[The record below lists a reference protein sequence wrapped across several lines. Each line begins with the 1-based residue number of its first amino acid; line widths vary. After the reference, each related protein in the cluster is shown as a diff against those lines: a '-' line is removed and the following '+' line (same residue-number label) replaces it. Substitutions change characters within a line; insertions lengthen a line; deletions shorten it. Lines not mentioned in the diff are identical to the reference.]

1 MLKFLTLKAESKNS
15 PSDEPITIDTSW
27 RQKLDNLLYM
37 KWSDLYEQPKSSQQD
52 VIDYKAKQEKLEN
65 YYNDRTDTTWR
76 ERLAFMWELDEH
88 GMFGPEL
95 RFVKEATEIT
105 FLGGLCFGAY
115 HESAKVYRIFLDQNK
130 YTMFQHPR
138 EAQRALQERIVLAI
152 LQGGWRVGWR
162 MAVLSF
168 TFTSVVQSM
177 TVIRNYINPLD
188 YALGGGVMGA
198 VYKFHMGPRGMIGAG
213 AGGALF
219 GLQAGIIT
227 WCVQK
232 LSGETVA
239 ERWAREYGL
248 VKAKKDI
255 EIAKVENKDPRR
267 EIVIEE
273 SNKEVITS
281 GVIDTEE
288 EEDWVRNITVQ
299 VTEWMEKIGIIR
311 SHSEDSFR
319 LVNDVKDTSKVEPMI
334 NTSEAE
340 SVIDSKT
347 DHETTSDVVQRTQ
360 SDQLTLSLSK

>member
-1 MLKFLTLKAESKNS
+1 MLKFLTLKAESKNTS
-15 PSDEPITIDTSW
+15 SDEPIAVETSW
-27 RQKLDNLLYM
+27 RQMLDR
-37 KWSDLYEQPKSSQQD
+37 KWSDLHEKPKSISSQQD
-52 VIDYKAKQEKLEN
+52 VINNKAKQEKLEN

-76 ERLAFMWELDEH
+76 ERLAFMWELDDL
-88 GMFGPEL
+88 GMMGPEL
-95 RFVKEATEIT
+95 MFVKQATEIT
-105 FLGGLCFGAY
+105 FLGGLSYGAY

-198 VYKFHMGPRGMIGAG
+198 VYKFHMGPRGMMGAG
-213 AGGALF
+213 VGGALF

-248 VKAKKDI
+248 VKEKKEI
-255 EIAKVENKDPRR
+255 EIAKAENKDPRR

-273 SNKEVITS
+273 SKKEIAPRSDFETK
-281 GVIDTEE
+281 E
-288 EEDWVRNITVQ
+288 EEDWVRNITVKI
-299 VTEWMEKIGIIR
+299 TEWLEKIGFIR
-311 SHSEDSFR
+311 SHSGESFR
-319 LVNDVKDTSKVEPMI
+319 IVNDVKDTSEVKPMI
-334 NTSEAE
+334 DTQEVE
-340 SVIDSKT
+340 SVDDYKT
-347 DHETTSDVVQRTQ
+347 DIKTASDIQRTQ
-360 SDQLTLSLSK
+360 PDHTR

>member
-15 PSDEPITIDTSW
+15 PSDEPITMDTSW
-27 RQKLDNLLYM
+27 RQKWDTLLNR
-37 KWSDLYEQPKSSQQD
+37 KWSELFEQPKSSQQD
-52 VIDYKAKQEKLEN
+52 VIDYKVKQEKLEN
-65 YYNDRTDTTWR
+65 YYNDRSGTTWR

-95 RFVKEATEIT
+95 RFVKEATELT
-105 FLGGLCFGAY
+105 FLGGLCYGAY
-115 HESAKVYRIFLDQNK
+115 QESAKVYRIFLDQNK

-198 VYKFHMGPRGMIGAG
+198 VYKFHMGPRGMMGAG
-213 AGGALF
+213 LGGAFF

-227 WCVQK
+227 WFVQK

-239 ERWAREYGL
+239 ERWAKEYGL
-248 VKAKKDI
+248 VKAKKEI
-255 EIAKVENKDPRR
+255 EVAKMENKDPRR

-273 SNKEVITS
+273 SNKEIITS
-281 GVIDTEE
+281 DVIDTVEE
-288 EEDWVRNITVQ
+288 KEDWVRNITVK
-299 VTEWMEKIGIIR
+299 VTEWMEKIGFIR

-319 LVNDVKDTSKVEPMI
+319 IVSDVKDTSKVKAMI
-334 NTSEAE
+334 DPCEVE
-340 SVIDSKT
+340 SVPDSKT
-347 DHETTSDVVQRTQ
+347 DIDKTSDAQRTQ
-360 SDQLTLSLSK
+360 PDKMTQSLSK